1 MIKKDH
7 IEISRKGIDDNNEDS
22 LNATFLERNN
32 IEIIT
37 VYLSANVYN
46 WIFIMRYQTT
56 NDFFIN
62 PIHTLHAFS
71 KFEPTACHHYNNVYK
86 NELSSMR
93 SLKSISIT
101 NTI

>member
-46 WIFIMRYQTT
+46 WIFIMRYQST
-56 NDFFIN
+56 NDFF
-62 PIHTLHAFS
+62 FY
-71 KFEPTACHHYNNVYK
+71 KCHSH
-86 NELSSMR
+86 SSQ
-93 SLKSISIT
+93 T
-101 NTI
+101 